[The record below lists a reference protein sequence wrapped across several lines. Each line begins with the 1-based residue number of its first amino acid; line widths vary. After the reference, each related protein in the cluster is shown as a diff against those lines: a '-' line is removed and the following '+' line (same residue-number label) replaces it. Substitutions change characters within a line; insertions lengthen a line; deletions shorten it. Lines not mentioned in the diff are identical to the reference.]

1 MEDNVIVDEVVAV
14 EETVS
19 EAPVQE
25 EPVAVE
31 PVKEVKRRGIR
42 GVKSLRVKELIETM
56 GLEDKPALVKAIM
69 EEFGTTKTN
78 ANAFIF
84 NVKAKM

>member
-25 EPVAVE
+25 DPVAVE
-31 PVKEVKRRGIR
+31 PVKEVKRRGLR

-56 GLEDKPALVKAIM
+56 GLANKEFLVKVIM
-69 EEFGTTKTN
+69 EEFNTSKAN